1 MFMNFEFVVIILLL
15 IISALLFFLLI
26 KSSKKLENSE
36 HNEIGKIKEQIEAL
50 FHKTL
55 EQSGYVNSK
64 IDEIGDLTK
73 KMTNAMTSNISDMGQ
88 MGEVILENILQD
100 CGMTK
105 NRDYKTQFTD
115 HNEYGEKFRPD
126 VVIFLPENR
135 NIIIDS
141 KVPMKDWYNFQNSDK
156 EKDKENAMKNFCS
169 ALKNHINQISKK
181 DYVNLLNIN
190 SPDYVFIFMP
200 HEYALITAQKFDIS
214 ISNYAQSKQVI
225 IVGPSTLIMC
235 MKLVESIW
243 KLEKQNKN
251 SKEIAELAGG
261 MYDQIAKTINLLD
274 KTHSSLSK
282 SIENIEESKKYIKD
296 GKSSLFIKA
305 NKMRELGAN
314 AKINIVEKD

>member
-1 MFMNFEFVVIILLL
+1 MTFEFIVI
-15 IISALLFFLLI
+15 ALLALIFIVLITLLI
-26 KSSKKLENSE
+26 KTLKKSQVKEIQDLEKIENQLNS
-36 HNEIGKIKEQIEAL
+36 L
-50 FHKTL
+50 LHKTI

-64 IDEIGDLTK
+64 IDEIGVLTK

-105 NRDYKTQFTD
+105 NRDYKTQYTD
-115 HNEYGEKFRPD
+115 YNEEGQQFRPD

-141 KVPMKDWYNFQNSDK
+141 KVPMKDWYDFQNS
-156 EKDKENAMKNFCS
+156 EVQSIKENSIKSFSNAI
-169 ALKNHINQISKK
+169 KNHINQISKK
-181 DYVNLLNIN
+181 DYRNLLSIN
-190 SPDYVFIFMP
+190 SPDYIFIFMP
-200 HEYALITAQKFDIS
+200 HEFALITAQKFDSS
-214 ISNYAQSKQVI
+214 IASYAQQKQVI

-251 SKEIAELAGG
+251 SKEIAEIAGS

-274 KTHSSLSK
+274 KTYTSLIK
-282 SIENIEESKKYIKD
+282 SMENIEDSKKFIKE
-296 GKSSLFIKA
+296 GKSSLFSKA
-305 NKMRELGAN
+305 NKMKDLGAN
-314 AKINIVEKD
+314 TKIEITNNPD

>member
-1 MFMNFEFVVIILLL
+1 MNFEFVVIALLF
-15 IISALLFFLLI
+15 IIFILLFFLII
-26 KSSKKLENSE
+26 KSSKKIENSE
-36 HNEIGKIKEQIEAL
+36 QKEISKINEQLNAL
-50 FHKTL
+50 FHKTI
-55 EQSGYVNSK
+55 EQSGYMNSK

-115 HNEYGEKFRPD
+115 QNEDGQKFRPD
-126 VVIFLPENR
+126 VVVFLPENR

-141 KVPMKDWYNFQNSDK
+141 KVPMKDWYNFQNT
-156 EKDKENAMKNFCS
+156 ENEHEKENAIKNFCS
-169 ALKNHINQISKK
+169 AIKNHINQISKK

-190 SPDYVFIFMP
+190 SPDYIFIFMP
-200 HEYALITAQKFDIS
+200 HEFALITAQKYDIS
-214 ISNYAQSKQVI
+214 ISNFAQSKQVI

-251 SKEIAELAGG
+251 SKEIAEIAGG
-261 MYDQIAKTINLLD
+261 MYDQIVKTVNLLD
-274 KTHSSLSK
+274 KTETTISK
-282 SIENIEESKKYIKD
+282 SLESIEISKNYIMN
-296 GKSSLFIKA
+296 GRGSLYSKA
-305 NKMRELGAN
+305 DKMKELGAN
-314 AKINIVEKD
+314 VKSKLSVKE

>member
-1 MFMNFEFVVIILLL
+1 LLKTSNK
-15 IISALLFFLLI
+15 IQ
-26 KSSKKLENSE
+26 NSE
-36 HNEIGKIKEQIEAL
+36 QKDISKISEQL
-50 FHKTL
+50 NTLLHKTL
-55 EQSGYVNSK
+55 EQTGYVNSK

-88 MGEVILENILQD
+88 MGEIILENILQD

-115 HNEYGEKFRPD
+115 QNEDGQKFRPD
-126 VVIFLPENR
+126 IVIFLPENR

-141 KVPMKDWYNFQNSDK
+141 KVPMKDWYNFQNTDIES
-156 EKDKENAMKNFCS
+156 EKENSIRNFCT
-169 ALKNHINQISKK
+169 AIKNHINQISKK

-200 HEYALITAQKFDIS
+200 HEFALITAQKYDIS
-214 ISNYAQSKQVI
+214 IANFAQSKQVI

-251 SKEIAELAGG
+251 SKEIAEIAGG
-261 MYDQIAKTINLLD
+261 MYDQIVKTINLLE
-274 KTHSSLSK
+274 KTETTITKSLE
-282 SIENIEESKKYIKD
+282 SIEQSKNYIMSGRGSLYSKADKMKD
-296 GKSSLFIKA
+296 
-305 NKMRELGAN
+305 LGAN
-314 AKINIVEKD
+314 TKSKLTSNE

>member
-1 MFMNFEFVVIILLL
+1 MNFEFVVIILLL

-36 HNEIGKIKEQIEAL
+36 HNEIGKIKEQMEAL

-115 HNEYGEKFRPD
+115 HNEDGEKFRPD